1 MLIKDPEISIGKGSQ
16 YGLIRHWLTPF
27 NIRKTLSWLS
37 LLQIDQSFIHL
48 LSNYSFA
55 SLSVNAV
62 ESLNASYI

>member
-1 MLIKDPEISIGKGSQ
+1 MLRDPEISIGKGSQ

-55 SLSVNAV
+55 SLLVNAG